1 VTDAER
7 EQIMTIVAQLRALPV
22 KLNTT
27 AQREAKVEMN
37 RLLAELEGIVERG

>member
-7 EQIMTIVAQLRALPV
+7 EQVRAIVAQLRTLPV
-22 KLNTT
+22 KVSTT

-37 RLLAELEGIVERG
+37 RLLAELERIVDG